1 MKVASRLSFV
11 NPFGGFLNK
20 TSLADLHINSTK
32 INHNIITGI
41 SGPRYITPRRSSEV
55 MKKIFLNSFSRRFN
69 PQFTVVENYN
79 LRTKLTRIDMIDDKT
94 IAFYGSGGSG
104 DPSVGGFTWSG
115 HFTWESLPEQVTGPP
130 TWSRLS
136 LNFFYCWSRGCSSGA
151 VLSPDLG
158 ICV

>member
-1 MKVASRLSFV
+1 M
-11 NPFGGFLNK
+11 
-20 TSLADLHINSTK
+20 
-32 INHNIITGI
+32 
-41 SGPRYITPRRSSEV
+41 
-55 MKKIFLNSFSRRFN
+55 
-69 PQFTVVENYN
+69 ENYN

-136 LNFFYCWSRGCSSGA
+136 LNFFIVGA
-151 VLSPDLG
+151 RVAAPVQFCLLIWESVYKTMKAFLTLNDF
-158 ICV
+158 CMHV